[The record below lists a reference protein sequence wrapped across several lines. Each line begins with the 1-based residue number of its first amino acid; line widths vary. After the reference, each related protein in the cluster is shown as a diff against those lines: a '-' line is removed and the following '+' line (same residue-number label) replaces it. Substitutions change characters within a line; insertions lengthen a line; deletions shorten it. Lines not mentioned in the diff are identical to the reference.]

1 MSTIVVYDSTYGNTE
16 KLAKSMGDAMAAGT
30 KVTRAN
36 EVNPFDLDA
45 VDLLII
51 GSPTLGGRPMLSI
64 QTFLVKYSDRIKG
77 VDVAAFDSRLS
88 AKWVGVFGYASN
100 KIANSLKQS
109 GGNLIAPPGGFF
121 VKGKPGPLK
130 DEEIEHAADWAKAIV
145 ENRKK
150 G

>member
-36 EVNPFDLDA
+36 EVNPSDL
-45 VDLLII
+45 
-51 GSPTLGGRPMLSI
+51 GRGRL
-64 QTFLVKYSDRIKG
+64 TDNRFSDSGRQ
-77 VDVAAFDSRLS
+77 AYAFDSNLPGKVFRQDKRCRRCRVRF
-88 AKWVGVFGYASN
+88 AAFRKMGRVFGYASN

-121 VKGKPGPLK
+121 VKGKSGPLK